1 MLIAPKTDPR
11 STPCFPPTTTS
22 PARQAPEERTP
33 LRHIIH
39 HEEADGTIHYLCGIQ
54 RAPGAAVKDTHADKV
69 NCAACEAAAYLLEVM
84 P

>member
-1 MLIAPKTDPR
+1 MLSPE
-11 STPCFPPTTTS
+11 TTTS

-39 HEEADGTIHYLCGIQ
+39 HEEADGTIHYLCGIR
-54 RAPGAAVKDTHADKV
+54 RAPGTAVKGTHTDKV
-69 NCAACEAAAYLLEVM
+69 NCPACEAAAYLLEVM